1 MRDYISKTDISKFN
15 KSFDSSALNKISRNA
30 LTRTQID
37 DIAMNWEAYR
47 KVDHTYSNV
56 VSNEMKKVT
65 NQKAS
70 GRCWGFAGLNL
81 MRILLAEKYNLG
93 DFEFSQNY
101 FMFFDKLEKSNYF
114 LENILLT
121 LDEAYD
127 SRLMMHL
134 LNSPVQ
140 DGGQWDMFVNLI
152 EKYGV
157 VPQTVM
163 AESFQSSQ
171 SRMMNQFLTR
181 KLRGFAS
188 ELRQLNSNGSKLKSL
203 EKKRKNDVNNLF
215 YVMYLFR

>member
-1 MRDYISKTDISKFN
+1 
-15 KSFDSSALNKISRNA
+15 
-30 LTRTQID
+30 
-37 DIAMNWEAYR
+37 
-47 KVDHTYSNV
+47 
-56 VSNEMKKVT
+56 
-65 NQKAS
+65 
-70 GRCWGFAGLNL
+70 
-81 MRILLAEKYNLG
+81 MRISLAEKYNLG

-188 ELRQLNSNGSKLKSL
+188 QLRQLNSNGAKLKEL
-203 EKKRKNDVNNLF
+203 RKEKEKMMSTIYSMLCICLGNPPKKFDWQIRDKKISSFV
-215 YVMYLFR
+215 